1 MIKKKKRE
9 RENKK
14 CDKEGRK
21 TRMAA
26 HKWEK
31 KKVIKERIMARLD

>member
-1 MIKKKKRE
+1 MMIKKRRE

-31 KKVIKERIMARLD
+31 KKR